1 MTKKE
6 LMKKA
11 HQMTKEIKTQYPK
24 VDYKFQF
31 GLCLSFLINKDE
43 TEMEEKKLEGSEKQ
57 AKWATEIRE
66 VVVECAKKDVEKA
79 QARYNEKQNKARG
92 NKLNT
97 AKETLEMLENE
108 TSAKFFIE
116 NFRTVLS
123 RKQRCEK
130 AGIESDHAAEYA
142 FWLKKY
148 RKIILIKK
156 DGTNV
161 PQIWKEK

>member
-11 HQMTKEIKTQYPK
+11 HQMTKEIKAQYPE

-31 GLCLSFLINKDE
+31 GLCLSFLMNEKEE
-43 TEMEEKKLEGSEKQ
+43 TMEVKLEGSEKQ
-57 AKWATEIRE
+57 VKWATEIRE
-66 VVVECAKKDVEKA
+66 VVVECAKNDVEKA
-79 QARYNEKQNKARG
+79 QARYNEKQNKARA

-123 RKQRCEK
+123 RKQRCKE
-130 AGIESDHAAEYA
+130 AGIESDHVSEYT
-142 FWLKKY
+142 FWLKN
-148 RKIILIKK
+148 I
-156 DGTNV
+156 
-161 PQIWKEK
+161 EK

>member
-11 HQMTKEIKTQYPK
+11 HQMTKEIKAQYPE

-31 GLCLSFLINKDE
+31 GLCLSFLMNEKEE
-43 TEMEEKKLEGSEKQ
+43 TMEVKLEGSEKQ
-57 AKWATEIRE
+57 VKWATEIRE
-66 VVVECAKKDVEKA
+66 VVVECAKNDVEKA
-79 QARYNEKQNKARG
+79 QARYNEKQNKARA

-108 TSAKFFIE
+108 TSTKFFIE

-123 RKQRCEK
+123 RKQQCEK
-130 AGIESDHAAEYA
+130 AGIESDHAAEYSYC
-142 FWLKKY
+142 LKN
-148 RKIILIKK
+148 I
-156 DGTNV
+156 
-161 PQIWKEK
+161 EK

>member
-11 HQMTKEIKTQYPK
+11 HQMTKEIKAQYPE

-31 GLCLSFLINKDE
+31 GLCLSFLMNEKEE
-43 TEMEEKKLEGSEKQ
+43 TMEVKLEGSEKQ
-57 AKWATEIRE
+57 VKWATEIRE
-66 VVVECAKKDVEKA
+66 VVVECAKNDVEKA
-79 QARYNEKQNKARG
+79 QARYNEKQNKARA

-123 RKQRCEK
+123 RKQQCEK
-130 AGIESDHAAEYA
+130 AGIESDHAAEYSYC
-142 FWLKKY
+142 LK
-148 RKIILIKK
+148 I
-156 DGTNV
+156 
-161 PQIWKEK
+161 

>member
-1 MTKKE
+1 MIDMTKKE

-11 HQMTKEIKTQYPK
+11 HQMTKEIKAQYPE

-31 GLCLSFLINKDE
+31 GLCLSFLINKEE

-57 AKWATEIRE
+57 VKWATEIRE

-79 QARYNEKQNKARG
+79 QARYNEKQNKVRA

-97 AKETLEMLENE
+97 AKETLETLGNE

-123 RKQRCEK
+123 RKQQCER
-130 AGIESDHAAEYA
+130 AGVESDHAAEYSYC
-142 FWLKKY
+142 LKN
-148 RKIILIKK
+148 I
-156 DGTNV
+156 
-161 PQIWKEK
+161 EK

>member
-1 MTKKE
+1 MIDMTNKE
-6 LMKKA
+6 IFKKA
-11 HQMTKEIKTQYPK
+11 HKLTKEIKAQYPE
-24 VDYKFQF
+24 VDYRFQF
-31 GLCLSFLINKDE
+31 GLCLSFLMNEKEE
-43 TEMEEKKLEGSEKQ
+43 TMKVKLEGSEKQ
-57 AKWATEIRE
+57 VKWATEIRE
-66 VVVECAKKDVEKA
+66 VVVECAKNDVEKA
-79 QARYNEKQNKARG
+79 QARYNEKQNKARA

-142 FWLKKY
+142 FWLKN
-148 RKIILIKK
+148 I
-156 DGTNV
+156 
-161 PQIWKEK
+161 EK

>member
-11 HQMTKEIKTQYPK
+11 HEMTKEIKTQYPE
-24 VDYKFQF
+24 VDYRFQF
-31 GLCLSFLINKDE
+31 GLCLSFLMNEKEE

-57 AKWATEIRE
+57 VKWATEIRE

-79 QARYNEKQNKARG
+79 QARYNEKQNKARA

-97 AKETLEMLENE
+97 AKETLEMLENK

-116 NFRTVLS
+116 NFRRVLS
-123 RKQRCEK
+123 RKQQCER
-130 AGIESDHAAEYA
+130 AGVESDHAAEYA
-142 FWLKKY
+142 FWLKN
-148 RKIILIKK
+148 I
-156 DGTNV
+156 
-161 PQIWKEK
+161 EK

>member
-1 MTKKE
+1 MDRLTMRTTEGMATQNCYDCKLQRDTICNYQKCRKRLVDKLAYFE
-6 LMKKA
+6 DLADARNGTMK
-11 HQMTKEIKTQYPK
+11 
-24 VDYKFQF
+24 V
-31 GLCLSFLINKDE
+31 
-43 TEMEEKKLEGSEKQ
+43 KLEGSEKQ
-57 AKWATEIRE
+57 VKWATEIRE
-66 VVVECAKKDVEKA
+66 VVVECAKNDVEKA
-79 QARYNEKQNKARG
+79 QARYNEKQNKARA

-142 FWLKKY
+142 FWLKN
-148 RKIILIKK
+148 I
-156 DGTNV
+156 
-161 PQIWKEK
+161 EK

>member
-11 HQMTKEIKTQYPK
+11 HQMTKEIKAQYPE

-31 GLCLSFLINKDE
+31 GLCLSFLMNEKEE
-43 TEMEEKKLEGSEKQ
+43 TMEVKLEGSEKQ
-57 AKWATEIRE
+57 VKWATEIRE
-66 VVVECAKKDVEKA
+66 VVVECAKNDVEKA
-79 QARYNEKQNKARG
+79 QARYNEKQNKARA

-123 RKQRCEK
+123 RKQQCEK
-130 AGIESDHAAEYA
+130 AGIESDHAAEYSYC
-142 FWLKKY
+142 LKN
-148 RKIILIKK
+148 I
-156 DGTNV
+156 
-161 PQIWKEK
+161 EK